1 MSQIL
6 KAKPVVQALKDN
18 LQQEITKLQAAGITP
33 TLGIIRVGES
43 PDDVYYEKSIIK
55 NCEGIGIHTKTY
67 HLEQDIS
74 MADFTKVLEEAN
86 SDSSVHGILIFQPL
100 PKQLDADVIKHII
113 NPDKDIDCM
122 SPANLAKVFEGDVQG
137 FVPCTPAA
145 VIETLKH
152 YDIKLQ
158 GANVVVIGRSMVVGK
173 PLSMMLLRENATVT
187 ICHSKTQDIPHI
199 ARQADIVVAA
209 IGKAKFIDERYV
221 CEDSIVIDVGINE
234 AEDGKMCGDVDYE
247 AVQDKVKAITPVP
260 GGIGSVTTTILLKHT
275 VLACQ
280 KQTAGA

>member
-1 MSQIL
+1 MTQIL
-6 KAKPVVQALKDN
+6 NSKPVVQTLKDN
-18 LQQEITKLQAAGITP
+18 LLQEIAELQAAGINP
-33 TLGIIRVGES
+33 TLGIIRVGER

-55 NCEGIGIHTKTY
+55 NCDIIGIHTKTY
-67 HLEQDIS
+67 HLGQDIT
-74 MADFTKVLEEAN
+74 MAEFVKVLEQIN
-86 SDSSVHGILIFQPL
+86 DDNSVHGILIFQPL
-100 PKQLDADVIKHII
+100 PKQLDINKIKYVI
-113 NPDKDIDCM
+113 NPAKDIDCM
-122 SPANLAKVFEGDVQG
+122 NPLNLVKVFEGDVSG

-152 YDIKLQ
+152 YQIELQ
-158 GANVVVIGRSMVVGK
+158 GKNVVVIGRSMVVGK
-173 PLSMMLLRENATVT
+173 PLSMMLLQENATVT
-187 ICHSKTQDIPHI
+187 VCHSKTQDLPGV

-221 CEDSIVIDVGINE
+221 GEDSIVIDVGINE

-247 AVQDKVKAITPVP
+247 AVQDKVKAITLVP

-280 KQTAGA
+280 KQTALA

>member
-1 MSQIL
+1 LSQIL

-137 FVPCTPAA
+137 FVHCTPAA

>member
-260 GGIGSVTTTILLKHT
+260 GGIGSVTTTIL
-275 VLACQ
+275 
-280 KQTAGA
+280 

>member
-1 MSQIL
+1 LSQIL